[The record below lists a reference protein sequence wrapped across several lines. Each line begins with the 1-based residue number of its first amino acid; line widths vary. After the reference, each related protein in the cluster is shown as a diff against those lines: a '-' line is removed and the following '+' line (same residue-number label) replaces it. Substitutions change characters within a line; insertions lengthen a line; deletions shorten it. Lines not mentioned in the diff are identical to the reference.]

1 MDIGYACSTKLGAP
15 LLYGNSTRQAPC
27 VVQTEG
33 VQWVVRVFFMFLPG
47 ICYLLCCIPL
57 KYMRIGP
64 KEHAAIVAGTVA
76 RYKGGKVKDPL
87 SNEMVE
93 AISSVDRTIALEHF
107 SEWEQRKA
115 SEFGLSFLYKGE
127 EYVGAALLVGICSAQ
142 STQCSSRLTCTY
154 IIWSLHTLLVEPDTD
169 NRTEHH
175 PLRISTQPR
184 AGNWPSGSPC
194 SSRRSWSWLRP
205 PRRSASPSALLPAVR
220 CSFSSPGRCS
230 ASGTWK
236 RRRGREYVEEN
247 IIGVFVN

>member
-127 EYVGAALLVGICSAQ
+127 EYVGAALLVGICEFFTLYSLSLTPTIALNTTPYE
-142 STQCSSRLTCTY
+142 SLRSHGRETGPLAHPVPHGDRGHGCGPLGGVPHLRLSCLQCAARSR
-154 IIWSLHTLLVEPDTD
+154 
-169 NRTEHH
+169 
-175 PLRISTQPR
+175 PLGD
-184 AGNWPSGSPC
+184 A
-194 SSRRSWSWLRP
+194 P
-205 PRRSASPSALLPAVR
+205 PPV
-220 CSFSSPGRCS
+220 
-230 ASGTWK
+230 
-236 RRRGREYVEEN
+236 RGREYVEEN
-247 IIGVFVN
+247 TWKRIS